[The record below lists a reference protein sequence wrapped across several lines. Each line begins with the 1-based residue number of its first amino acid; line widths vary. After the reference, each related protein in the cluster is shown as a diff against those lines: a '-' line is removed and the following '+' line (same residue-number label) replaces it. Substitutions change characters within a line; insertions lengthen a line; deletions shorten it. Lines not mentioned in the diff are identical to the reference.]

1 MTLNLEK
8 QKKIDI
14 SFVDKIKGYLDL
26 TRAHFALVWP
36 LLFCT
41 GLMLAFKA
49 NNFFSWSLLIRVAL
63 IGLFGFEAGM
73 VLNDIWDRNIDQ
85 IEPNEG
91 MTKYWRP
98 FKERPIPANKV
109 SLTEAI
115 IIFCICLSIA
125 MGLIATLPFPNFL
138 YVYGIMIY
146 AYLVETFYN
155 LVKRNQK
162 FCYAQLLGRTD
173 LAVFPIAGYLCFGSI
188 TSLSIPIILAFI
200 YPWALAHLG
209 TNDLADYE
217 NDQAKQL
224 KTVTV
229 LYGIKGNIIWISIV
243 TMLNISMIPIL
254 YIFLNLGYIMLV
266 GALAAASILIIANI
280 LIIIKRTSEIGL
292 KVLPMFHASL
302 LIYTTTI
309 ISDCAIYLNSIL

>member
-1 MTLNLEK
+1 MVLTIEEK
-8 QKKIDI
+8 QKIRVPFI
-14 SFVDKIKGYLDL
+14 DKIKGYIDL
-26 TRAHFALVWP
+26 TRAHFAPVWP
-36 LLFCT
+36 LLFST
-41 GLMLAFKA
+41 GLMLAFKE

-85 IEPNEG
+85 IEPDEG

-98 FKERPIPANKV
+98 FKERPIPTKKV
-109 SLTEAI
+109 SLAEAI
-115 IIFCICLSIA
+115 VIFCVCLSVAI
-125 MGLIATLPFPNFL
+125 GLIATLPFPNFR

-146 AYLVETFYN
+146 AYSVETFYN

-162 FCYAQLLGRTD
+162 FCFAQLLGRTD
-173 LAVFPIAGYLCFGSI
+173 LAVFPIAGYLCYGSF
-188 TSLSIPIILAFI
+188 TSLSIPLILAFI

-229 LYGIKGNIIWISIV
+229 LYGLKINVFWISIA
-243 TMLNISMIPIL
+243 TLLNISMIPIL
-254 YIFLNLGYIMLV
+254 YIFLDLGFIMLG
-266 GALAAASILIIANI
+266 GAIAAAVILTLANI
-280 LIIIKRTSEIGL
+280 LIIIKRSTKISL
-292 KVLPMFHASL
+292 KVLTMFHVSL
-302 LIYTTTI
+302 LIYCVTI
-309 ISDCAIYLNSIL
+309 ITDCAIYLKTIL